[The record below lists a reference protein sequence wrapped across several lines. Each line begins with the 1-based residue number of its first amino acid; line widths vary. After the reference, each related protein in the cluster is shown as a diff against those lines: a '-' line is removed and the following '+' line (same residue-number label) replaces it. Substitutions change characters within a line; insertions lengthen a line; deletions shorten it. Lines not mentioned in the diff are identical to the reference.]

1 MGPEEK
7 EPKEEHSESRGGRL
21 LEERS
26 LWVAAVVLF
35 ALGALAGTVWLLWS
49 NQAPPAR
56 HKEVAPP
63 PAVPKPAPPPAAGS
77 KVAIVI
83 DDLGGNL
90 RAAHELIR
98 LGEPLTFAVLP
109 KLPHSREI
117 DRAASQAGREVLLH
131 LPMEPF
137 GYPEKNPGPGALL
150 GSMSAE
156 KMLAVL
162 EEDLEDVPHS
172 IGVNNHMGS
181 LLTEDEEVM
190 RRILSYVKERKLF
203 FLDSYTTPRS
213 VVEEV
218 AGRLGLPSAS
228 RHVFLDHVP
237 YDEEYVD
244 GQMDKLVEAAKEH
257 GVAIG
262 IGHPHQATI
271 AALKKRLPTLAQ
283 EGVSV
288 VPISLL
294 VKHPPTTANSSDGT
308 Q

>member
-1 MGPEEK
+1 MGPEEQ
-7 EPKEEHSESRGGRL
+7 EPKEEHTESRGGRL
-21 LEERS
+21 MQERS
-26 LWVAAVVLF
+26 VWVAAVVLF
-35 ALGALAGTVWLLWS
+35 ALGALAGAVWLLWS
-49 NQAPPAR
+49 HQAPPA
-56 HKEVAPP
+56 KYQEAAPP
-63 PAVPKPAPPPAAGS
+63 PALTEPPPPPAPGAR
-77 KVAIVI
+77 VAIVI

-90 RAAHELIR
+90 RAAHELLE

-131 LPMEPF
+131 LPMEPI
-137 GYPEKNPGPGALL
+137 GYPEKNPGPGALM
-150 GSMSAE
+150 GSMSPE
-156 KMLAVL
+156 KMMAVL

-213 VVEEV
+213 VVEKV
-218 AGRLGLPSAS
+218 AGQLGLPSAS
-228 RHVFLDHVP
+228 RQVFLDHVP
-237 YDEEYVD
+237 YDEDYVD
-244 GQMDKLVEAAKEH
+244 GQMDKLIEAAKEH

-283 EGVSV
+283 QSVTV
-288 VPISLL
+288 VPVSLL
-294 VKHPPTTANSSDGT
+294 VKHPPPSVNSSDGT
-308 Q
+308 E